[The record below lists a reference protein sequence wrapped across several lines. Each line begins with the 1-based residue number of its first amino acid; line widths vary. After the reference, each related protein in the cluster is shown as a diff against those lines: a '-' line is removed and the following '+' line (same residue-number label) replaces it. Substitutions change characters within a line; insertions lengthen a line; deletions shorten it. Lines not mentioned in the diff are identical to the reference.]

1 MFVVAEL
8 MMGIGLERETR
19 IEIELGAGST
29 HLRDL
34 RAGASG

>member
-1 MFVVAEL
+1 MFVIAEAL
-8 MMGIGLERETR
+8 MAVGLERETR

-34 RAGASG
+34 KAGGAR